1 MFDLMFS
8 SKSKNQ
14 KSANKS
20 TGKSNSKKD
29 KENLIMDAAARE
41 VTLILKHKNL
51 LFLAKQTGLR
61 TTHLLERKS

>member
-8 SKSKNQ
+8 SKSKTQ

-20 TGKSNSKKD
+20 AGKSNSKKD

-41 VTLILKHKNL
+41 VTKNSLKTLTNL
-51 LFLAKQTGLR
+51 F
-61 TTHLLERKS
+61 